1 MFRDTATEF
10 VNAES
15 DKFIE
20 TNLVNFFETA
30 RDAEAT
36 IMSIFFN
43 FFEVENLTSD
53 ILMMFRTMFDCEF

>member
-1 MFRDTATEF
+1 MFRSTATEF

-53 ILMMFRTMFDCEF
+53 TLMMFKMMFDCEF